1 MSQRGDC
8 PMSFRDP
15 DFFYLAVLFPWILGV
30 LFTYRKSKES
40 LGEVAVV
47 RSVSGAHS
55 FHLHPVDQNS
65 AARSSHLNTG
75 KERVWPGGRED
86 EYPWGVVGLLQIY
99 NLTSSKCVMLCYAT
113 SLQSCLT
120 LCDPM
125 ACSPPGSLGAL
136 SMGFSRQEYWQEY
149 MPFSKC
155 KLPQR
160 ACGRQNDGLQNHVLT
175 LRISE
180 DITFMQKRLCRCD

>member
-125 ACSPPGSLGAL
+125 ACSPPGSLGAYPMDCSL
-136 SMGFSRQEYWQEY
+136 PGSSIHGIFQAICFSRGSFQ
-149 MPFSKC
+149 P
-155 KLPQR
+155 R
-160 ACGRQNDGLQNHVLT
+160 AWTQVSHIAGRCFTVW
-175 LRISE
+175 
-180 DITFMQKRLCRCD
+180 